1 MIGPRASSFV
11 PRTVPRGSFL
21 ASLPLVGMLRLVRGP
36 RNEARPEA
44 RAPRPEARHAWQQ
57 GYTFIELLVVAT
69 ILLILAS
76 AAMPL
81 TRVTIQR
88 TKEAELR
95 RVLREMRTAIDKFKD
110 AVDAGLI
117 SNLDLRAGSEG
128 YPPNLETLVE
138 GVTVA
143 NDASGRKLKFL
154 RRIPIDPLTGEA
166 EWGMRAYQDRPDARS
181 WGGQN
186 VFDVYSLAE
195 GTGLDGTKYRD
206 W

>member
-1 MIGPRASSFV
+1 M
-11 PRTVPRGSFL
+11 GSIRFDK
-21 ASLPLVGMLRLVRGP
+21 VRGGS
-36 RNEARPEA
+36 A
-44 RAPRPEARHAWQQ
+44 
-57 GYTFIELLVVAT
+57 GYTFVELLVVTT

-95 RVLREMRTAIDKFKD
+95 RTLREMRTAIDKFKD
-110 AVDAGLI
+110 AVDTGLI
-117 SNLDLRAGSEG
+117 SNLDVKAGSEG
-128 YPPNLETLVE
+128 YPPDLETLVE

-154 RRIPIDPLTGEA
+154 RRVPIDPLTSEA
-166 EWGMRAYQDRPDARS
+166 EWGLRAYQDRPDSTS